1 MAVVVAGCEFLPVS
15 VGNRAHDFCTPR
27 PTYAIS
33 DTVRASFDNRSLQ
46 PVYLVEEGCPPRAR
60 LERQAKDGW
69 TEVRLPIACSFVPR
83 PPILVDAGER
93 YDPLT
98 YRPAHQAELADTTI
112 SSGTY
117 RLALDVGRSEDEA
130 TRVVTSDAF
139 ELVAE

>member
-1 MAVVVAGCEFLPVS
+1 
-15 VGNRAHDFCTPR
+15 
-27 PTYAIS
+27 
-33 DTVRASFDNRSLQ
+33 
-46 PVYLVEEGCPPRAR
+46 
-60 LERQAKDGW
+60 
-69 TEVRLPIACSFVPR
+69 
-83 PPILVDAGER
+83 VDAGER